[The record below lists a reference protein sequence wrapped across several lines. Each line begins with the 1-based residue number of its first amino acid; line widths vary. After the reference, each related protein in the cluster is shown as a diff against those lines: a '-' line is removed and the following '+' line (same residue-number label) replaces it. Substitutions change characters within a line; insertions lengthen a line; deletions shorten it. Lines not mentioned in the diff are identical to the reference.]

1 MMPLFVVVV
10 VVVVFTAV
18 HLAPSLWFIVV
29 SKDKA
34 VHAVEKVKDADE

>member
-18 HLAPSLWFIVV
+18 HLAPSFWFTVV